1 MILLKRFIGKNRL
14 KNPAAPLARK
24 TGDAFAFSG
33 LELDPIAK
41 NFKNIFKM
49 THCHYGKEKTMSIDR
64 QKQSAAESLRKT
76 RTFGK
81 VRCHNPSCMGR
92 IQPDSGIEQVK
103 CPTCGMEYRLFW
115 VKPTLP
121 RIRGPVWDVN
131 RGIAQKSLL
140 KKKRSKKG
148 G

>member
-1 MILLKRFIGKNRL
+1 MAI
-14 KNPAAPLARK
+14 
-24 TGDAFAFSG
+24 
-33 LELDPIAK
+33 E
-41 NFKNIFKM
+41 
-49 THCHYGKEKTMSIDR
+49 R

-92 IQPDSGIEQVK
+92 IQPDAGADHVK

-115 VKPTLP
+115 VNPTLP

-131 RGIAQKSLL
+131 RDLAEKTFAAKKAAQK
-140 KKKRSKKG
+140 G
-148 G
+148 GN